1 MSCGLVV
8 LVPLVCRL
16 IYNATKLINFL
27 SQIKALRDAGVTVTS
42 SPAQMGSTLKKVM
55 LQYLHVH
62 CKSSYLVEFK

>member
-1 MSCGLVV
+1 M
-8 LVPLVCRL
+8 
-16 IYNATKLINFL
+16 INFL

-55 LQYLHVH
+55 LQYLHGH